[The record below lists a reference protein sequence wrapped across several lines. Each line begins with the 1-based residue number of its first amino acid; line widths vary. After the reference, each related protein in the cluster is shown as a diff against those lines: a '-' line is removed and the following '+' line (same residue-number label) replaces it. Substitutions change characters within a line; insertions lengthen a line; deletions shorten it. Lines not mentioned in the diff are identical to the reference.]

1 MLNIIKNL
9 FTKPSTTAT
18 TVRPVLTI
26 DQVQFRRTTNR
37 HGKLGTFST
46 NKGFMSVGRD
56 IRTGRLASLGAK

>member
-9 FTKPSTTAT
+9 FTVNVTP

-56 IRTGRLASLGAK
+56 IRTGRLASLGVK